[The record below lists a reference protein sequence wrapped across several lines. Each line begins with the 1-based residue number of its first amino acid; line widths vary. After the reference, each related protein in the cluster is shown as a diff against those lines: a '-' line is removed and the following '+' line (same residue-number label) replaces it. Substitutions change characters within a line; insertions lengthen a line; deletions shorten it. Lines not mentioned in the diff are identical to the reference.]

1 MQACAAGQR
10 DHSAVDHLDRPIPGA
25 ACSNRRHDFLIEP
38 GARSSCKPA
47 PHSVPFAEAFRQVAP
62 GRAGPGDPEDPE
74 DAFQDLPV
82 VDRRAASAPT
92 DRRQKRREQPPSRV
106 VDDVSVQGWLP
117 FSSLESC
124 RWGYGNPLCP
134 HGLGRVDKAHPAMD
148 CGDLEEAE
156 EAFGCLVV
164 ARRDAAKLLQQT
176 HHALDAISPGIA
188 ATVQRA
194 RRFAVRLPR
203 DDRARATQI

>member
-1 MQACAAGQR
+1 LRPRHGIGPRHSNDAPFSGPGAVLVRPLSRMQACAAGQR

-92 DRRQKRREQPPSRV
+92 DRRQKRREQRPRRV

-134 HGLGRVDKAHPAMD
+134 HGLNAS
-148 CGDLEEAE
+148 
-156 EAFGCLVV
+156 
-164 ARRDAAKLLQQT
+164 
-176 HHALDAISPGIA
+176 ALSPSF
-188 ATVQRA
+188 RS
-194 RRFAVRLPR
+194 RLPLPTIKVPR
-203 DDRARATQI
+203 GSPSGPQI